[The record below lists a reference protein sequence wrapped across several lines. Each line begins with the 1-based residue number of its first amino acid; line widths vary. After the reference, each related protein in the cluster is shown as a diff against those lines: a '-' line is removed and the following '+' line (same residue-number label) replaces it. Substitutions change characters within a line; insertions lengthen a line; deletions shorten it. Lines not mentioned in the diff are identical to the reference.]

1 MSLISVRDSLV
12 DALQS
17 VDGLR
22 VYTDPG
28 TVVDPPGII
37 IGLPDLDFEIY
48 RDPTPTDATLQLY
61 LMVAADDRATDNLS
75 ALIDSVVDAIWD
87 AANFAVTKAIPGI
100 YQTSNV
106 ELPAYVLTVSGPA
119 N

>member
-1 MSLISVRDSLV
+1 VSLISVRDSLV
-12 DALQS
+12 AALGT

-22 VYTDPG
+22 IYTDPG
-28 TVVDPPGII
+28 ALVDPPSVI
-37 IGLPDLDFEIY
+37 IGLPDLDYQVFS
-48 RDPTPTDATLQLY
+48 DPTPTDATLQLY

-75 ALIDSVVDAIWD
+75 ALIDSVTDAVWT
-87 AANFAVTKAIPGI
+87 AAEFAVTRAIPGV
-100 YQTSNV
+100 YLTSNV